1 MLLRQFST
9 SLILCFLT
17 WQSFYKAVT
26 TFLNVSKMPPAMWAS
41 EQCICVCLPPPPPAP
56 HIQRSV
62 SESLLFFPILSVGS
76 PMRQL
81 NAQTVAG
88 PLPKSISSAWRVR
101 PHGQRVLASESSRFL
116 KSSRQGRGA
125 CAVCCREAMG
135 LTWPEKKTTVNGS
148 ERHPGKDNVFAG
160 ANIGLLINTPLS
172 HCFYITALHAS
183 WDICTLA
190 VSSKSIFRQTKD
202 GERTNRCCCSDSNV
216 STRASAG
223 FVCSYKRSSLS
234 HTENKT
240 NGWERGRDR
249 GRERV
254 RQDKKSRQVKTIS
267 YTHAAT

>member
-1 MLLRQFST
+1 MSLRCHQ
-9 SLILCFLT
+9 
-17 WQSFYKAVT
+17 
-26 TFLNVSKMPPAMWAS
+26 
-41 EQCICVCLPPPPPAP
+41 QCE
-56 HIQRSV
+56 HQNSV
-62 SESLLFFPILSVGS
+62 SVCVYHLLLLLLTFKGLCLSPCYFFPFSLWVPLCDSLMPRLLLDHYPNPS
-76 PMRQL
+76 PQHGVSDL
-81 NAQTVAG
+81 TDSGCSHLKAAG
-88 PLPKSISSAWRVR
+88 FK
-101 PHGQRVLASESSRFL
+101 

-254 RQDKKSRQVKTIS
+254 RQDKKRRKVKTIS